1 MNQEFYPAFENRYR
15 GSRELIRGRL
25 TVYLPFIK
33 PLLELY
39 QPAVALDLGCGRGEW
54 LELLRDNNFQ
64 PYGVDLDGGMLAA
77 CTERG
82 LPVTHGDAIA
92 YLKSLGDDSQCI
104 VSGFHIAE
112 HIAFDDLETLVSQSL
127 RVLKPGGLLILE
139 TPNPE
144 NVVVG
149 TSSFYLD
156 PTHQRPIPPPLLSF
170 LAEHLG
176 FARVHTVRLQEQYD
190 IHENSNIS
198 LMDVLDGVSPDYS
211 VVAQKAAAPAILANF
226 DVPFATHYGIELHE
240 LAARYDGKLDRRMS
254 LMDQRLVNVETQTSG
269 MVEALGQ
276 STALQNRFIEIGTQ
290 LFAHTQ
296 TEVER
301 LQEMAACKTLT
312 IQLVEIMAEVKRLQ
326 GEAARNLQNK
336 ESETHMQEQHIHALE
351 AQLQQHQAQIDE
363 LSGNSHYW
371 KQQACALEAECT
383 ALRQCV
389 SWRIT
394 APLRGIGRGIVR
406 LRESKNDRQSL
417 EPSAPSAI
425 HRLTV
430 LLLNKGVG
438 YAQSSPHFRRLVLWG
453 LERMPGLAVK
463 LRQMHMAYQLK
474 QVSAINRWAGQSNF
488 ERPVYVDRQTSN
500 QFIFEDIP
508 LASNGINSS
517 QKTPLEAN
525 FSAYR
530 GNE

>member
-1 MNQEFYPAFENRYR
+1 MNQEFYPAFENRHR

-39 QPAVALDLGCGRGEW
+39 QPAAALDLGCGRGEW

-64 PYGVDLDGGMLAA
+64 PYGVDLNSGMLAA

-82 LPVTHGDAIA
+82 LSVTHGDAIA

-112 HIAFDDLETLVSQSL
+112 HITFDDLETLISQSL

-176 FARVHTVRLQEQYD
+176 FTRVHTVRLQEQYD
-190 IHENSNIS
+190 IHENSNIG

-226 DVPFATHYGIELHE
+226 DVPFAIHYGIELHE
-240 LAARYDGKLDRRMS
+240 LAARYDSKLDRRMS
-254 LMDQRLVNVETQTSG
+254 LMDQRLVNVENQTSG
-269 MVEALGQ
+269 ILEVLGQ
-276 STALQNRFIEIGTQ
+276 ITALQNRFIEIGPP
-290 LFAHTQ
+290 LFANMQ
-296 TEVER
+296 TEVEQ
-301 LQEMAACKTLT
+301 LQDIAACKTLT
-312 IQLVEIMAEVKRLQ
+312 IQLGEIIAKFDRLQ
-326 GEAARNLQNK
+326 GEAAHNLQNK
-336 ESETHMQEQHIHALE
+336 EPETHMQEQRIYALE
-351 AQLQQHQAQIDE
+351 VQLHQHQAQIDE
-363 LSGNSHYW
+363 LNNMSHYW
-371 KQQACALEAECT
+371 KQQACALEAECA
-383 ALRQCV
+383 ALRQSV

-394 APLRGIGRGIVR
+394 EPLRSVGRRIVR

-417 EPSAPSAI
+417 EPSALGAT

-438 YAQSSPHFRRLVLWG
+438 YAQSSPHFRRFVLWG

-463 LRQMHMAYQLK
+463 LRQTHMASQLK
-474 QVSAINRWAGQSNF
+474 QVSGINGWAGQSNF
-488 ERPVYVDRQTSN
+488 ERPVYVDRQTSS

-508 LASNGINSS
+508 LASNGINSP

-530 GNE
+530 GDE